1 MGFPV
6 CKVSEPGRRIW
17 AVVPGPEAAQCRLL
31 ANAALGSVIGWTHTR
46 LRPATWAEPPS
57 RVPGSKL
64 PLHEALLV
72 SGPTP
77 SLFPEGSSSARPD
90 DDGGNLMTLNVSTF
104 RPVHPLSLAPSPAP
118 AGALGGL
125 AAGSQEASSPRISSE
140 FYDHPITPV
149 QQRQRRT
156 LPRRQDTASPR
167 SEDRSPTPSSQRTLR
182 RTPRFSA
189 SPSPSPSPRPLDTT
203 PRRAHLE
210 AATVGITPR
219 PLFSTVGGP
228 AQSQSRPAEQVFH
241 SFRRQ
246 LSQELS
252 DDPEEASTFLPSSFN
267 PHSQQYPSSTTP
279 QPHPAVRLSKNT
291 KSAILWALEEAL
303 RKPHPFSS
311 DPVEEYASMADL
323 LAGSGGG
330 PPTTNGHVTS
340 SSRPTAPPAQTGSPQ
355 QVIRGPRMI
364 MRERAER
371 EARQRAEREQME
383 RARAEEEARLLEE
396 AQRRAAEQR
405 QAVAGAA
412 PGGDIPTDPAT
423 QRRQQRAQ
431 EAQSGSR
438 VSAGMPSASMHHQSA
453 TVPPLR
459 PTRVP
464 ATAQPPQNL
473 TSTPQP
479 NINAS
484 APVQPGEPSN
494 QGMGSTRL
502 KNTFP
507 HAFERWEALS
517 AHWEGMTSF
526 WLRRLQ
532 ENTDE
537 AERNPIST
545 QLSRQVADLSAA
557 GANLFHAVVEL
568 QRLRASSER
577 KFQRWF
583 FETRSELERNQ
594 EVNAV
599 LETQMEHERQAR
611 ADAVRLQ
618 KLVGE
623 MRRELLISK
632 EEARRAW
639 EELGR
644 REQEERDR
652 TVSLQQG
659 HPTVVGGVQVVPMT
673 QTIPSR
679 TASRHTRSTS
689 QAADTSDYM
698 AGQGNQYPAYTSA
711 PQPPSSAA
719 PANAVPQSPASAGDQ
734 SRYYQQAENA
744 GNEAGDYGA
753 ESEAGYSEGEYMID
767 ARGNYLM
774 DEHGNRIPYHSPST
788 SPSRAR
794 RSDAGAEDY
803 EPPAPQPPTSYPPSS
818 SHWAGTQ
825 AGGAQPGAQPGTAEY
840 AGQGFAA
847 PGWEQLPRHHHPTR
861 LSDVMEED
869 ERSRTSVSHVSRA

>member
-1 MGFPV
+1 
-6 CKVSEPGRRIW
+6 
-17 AVVPGPEAAQCRLL
+17 
-31 ANAALGSVIGWTHTR
+31 
-46 LRPATWAEPPS
+46 
-57 RVPGSKL
+57 
-64 PLHEALLV
+64 
-72 SGPTP
+72 
-77 SLFPEGSSSARPD
+77 
-90 DDGGNLMTLNVSTF
+90 
-104 RPVHPLSLAPSPAP
+104 
-118 AGALGGL
+118 
-125 AAGSQEASSPRISSE
+125 
-140 FYDHPITPV
+140 
-149 QQRQRRT
+149 
-156 LPRRQDTASPR
+156 
-167 SEDRSPTPSSQRTLR
+167 
-182 RTPRFSA
+182 
-189 SPSPSPSPRPLDTT
+189 
-203 PRRAHLE
+203 
-210 AATVGITPR
+210 
-219 PLFSTVGGP
+219 
-228 AQSQSRPAEQVFH
+228 
-241 SFRRQ
+241 
-246 LSQELS
+246 
-252 DDPEEASTFLPSSFN
+252 
-267 PHSQQYPSSTTP
+267 
-279 QPHPAVRLSKNT
+279 
-291 KSAILWALEEAL
+291 
-303 RKPHPFSS
+303 
-311 DPVEEYASMADL
+311 MADL

-330 PPTTNGHVTS
+330 PPTTNGHVT

-396 AQRRAAEQR
+396 TQRRAAEQR
-405 QAVAGAA
+405 PPVAGAA

-438 VSAGMPSASMHHQSA
+438 IPSGMSASAMQHQSA

-464 ATAQPPQNL
+464 ATAQPQQSFTPAPQSGMN
-473 TSTPQP
+473 T
-479 NINAS
+479 S
-484 APVQPGEPSN
+484 APAQTGEPST
-494 QGMGSTRL
+494 QGMGSARI
-502 KNTFP
+502 KNSFP

-611 ADAVRLQ
+611 ADAVRVAAQNDAENMKLQ

-659 HPTVVGGVQVVPMT
+659 QPTIVGGVQVVPMT

-689 QAADTSDYM
+689 QAADTSDYV
-698 AGQGNQYPAYTSA
+698 AAQGNQYPVYTSA
-711 PQPPSSAA
+711 PQAPSAPA
-719 PANAVPQSPASAGDQ
+719 PANPVPQSPASAGEQ
-734 SRYYQQAENA
+734 SGRYYQQPETG
-744 GNEAGDYGA
+744 GNDEGEYGGD
-753 ESEAGYSEGEYMID
+753 SDAGYSEGEYMID
-767 ARGNYLM
+767 GRGNYLR
-774 DEHGNRIPYHSPST
+774 DEQGNKIPFHSPST

-803 EPPAPQPPTSYPPSS
+803 ETPVSQAPTSYPPSS
-818 SHWAGTQ
+818 SHWAGAQ
-825 AGGAQPGAQPGTAEY
+825 AGAQPGAQPGTAEY

-861 LSDVMEED
+861 LSDVIEED

>member
-1 MGFPV
+1 
-6 CKVSEPGRRIW
+6 
-17 AVVPGPEAAQCRLL
+17 
-31 ANAALGSVIGWTHTR
+31 
-46 LRPATWAEPPS
+46 
-57 RVPGSKL
+57 
-64 PLHEALLV
+64 
-72 SGPTP
+72 
-77 SLFPEGSSSARPD
+77 
-90 DDGGNLMTLNVSTF
+90 
-104 RPVHPLSLAPSPAP
+104 
-118 AGALGGL
+118 
-125 AAGSQEASSPRISSE
+125 
-140 FYDHPITPV
+140 
-149 QQRQRRT
+149 
-156 LPRRQDTASPR
+156 
-167 SEDRSPTPSSQRTLR
+167 
-182 RTPRFSA
+182 
-189 SPSPSPSPRPLDTT
+189 
-203 PRRAHLE
+203 
-210 AATVGITPR
+210 
-219 PLFSTVGGP
+219 
-228 AQSQSRPAEQVFH
+228 
-241 SFRRQ
+241 
-246 LSQELS
+246 
-252 DDPEEASTFLPSSFN
+252 
-267 PHSQQYPSSTTP
+267 
-279 QPHPAVRLSKNT
+279 
-291 KSAILWALEEAL
+291 
-303 RKPHPFSS
+303 
-311 DPVEEYASMADL
+311 MADL

-340 SSRPTAPPAQTGSPQ
+340 SSRPTAPPSQTGSPQ

-396 AQRRAAEQR
+396 TQRRAAEQR
-405 QAVAGAA
+405 PPVAGAA
-412 PGGDIPTDPAT
+412 PGGDMPTDPAT

-438 VSAGMPSASMHHQSA
+438 VPSGMTSASMHHQSA

-479 NINAS
+479 SMNTS
-484 APVQPGEPSN
+484 APAQPTEPSN
-494 QGMGSTRL
+494 QGMGSARI

-611 ADAVRLQ
+611 ADAVRVAAQSDAEKMKLQ
-618 KLVGE
+618 KLVSE

-652 TVSLQQG
+652 TASLQQG
-659 HPTVVGGVQVVPMT
+659 QPTIVGGVQVVPMT

-679 TASRHTRSTS
+679 TTSRHTRSNS

-698 AGQGNQYPAYTSA
+698 AAAGGQYPAYPAA

-734 SRYYQQAENA
+734 SRYYQQAEAA
-744 GNEAGDYGA
+744 GNEPGDYGA

-767 ARGNYLM
+767 GRGNYLT

-803 EPPAPQPPTSYPPSS
+803 ETSAPQPPTSYPPSS
-818 SHWAGTQ
+818 SHWAGAQ
-825 AGGAQPGAQPGTAEY
+825 AGAQPGGQPGGQQGAAEY

-861 LSDVMEED
+861 LSDVIEED